1 MEMTSRASSTALE
14 PAALLEGFLAHPPL
28 GFEAGLLP
36 SGLPTFRAPL
46 DLTTTMDDDL
56 RGKLLGLPLSRLWRP
71 WITWKTRFVGATSTE
86 YTPLPAHVAPE
97 ALAEDVTRHAIGDSR
112 LLVVK
117 DLAIDSPL
125 LDDAANAHSSA
136 FLQALLARGF
146 VELEGMPLAW
156 VAIDF
161 DSIDGYLG
169 RLSSSRRKNIRR
181 KLRSRDGLQI
191 DCIAT
196 GDPALADPQLQAE
209 LYALYLG
216 VFAQS
221 AVHFDQLDLPY
232 FQHLLADSQGQGRM
246 FLYRHQGLLIGWNLC
261 YIHAGKLVDKYIGLA
276 YPQSREHNLYAVS
289 WMHNLE
295 YALQH
300 GLSHYVAG
308 WTDSRIK
315 AELGARFT
323 STRHAIHARS
333 PLLRAALRKLAP
345 YLQGEPDGGG

>member
-1 MEMTSRASSTALE
+1 MEMTSRTSSTALE

-28 GFEAGLLP
+28 GFEAGRLP

-46 DLTTTMDDDL
+46 DLTTTMDDAL
-56 RGKLLGLPLSRLWRP
+56 RTKLLGLPLSRWWRP
-71 WITWKTRFVGATSTE
+71 WLTWQTRFIGATSTE
-86 YTPLPAHVAPE
+86 YTPLPAHVAAQ
-97 ALAEDVTRHAIGDSR
+97 ALAEDVMRHGIGDTR

-117 DLAIDSPL
+117 DLAIDTPL
-125 LDDAANAHSSA
+125 LDAAANAHSAA
-136 FLQALLARGF
+136 FLQALRERGF

-161 DSIDGYLG
+161 QSLDDYLG

-181 KLRSRDGLQI
+181 KLRSRDDLQI
-191 DCIAT
+191 ECIAT
-196 GDPALADPQLQAE
+196 GDPQLADPRLQAE
-209 LYALYLG
+209 LHALYLG
-216 VFAQS
+216 VYAQS
-221 AVHFDQLDLPY
+221 AVHFDQLGPAY
-232 FQHLLADSQGQGRM
+232 FQHLLTDGPGQGRL
-246 FLYRHQGLLIGWNLC
+246 FLYRHRGQLIGWNLC
-261 YIHAGKLVDKYIGLA
+261 YVHAGKLVDKYIGLA

-323 STRHAIHARS
+323 STRHAVHARS
-333 PLLRAALRKLAP
+333 PLLRAVLQKLAP
-345 YLQGEPDGGG
+345 HLQGEADGGG